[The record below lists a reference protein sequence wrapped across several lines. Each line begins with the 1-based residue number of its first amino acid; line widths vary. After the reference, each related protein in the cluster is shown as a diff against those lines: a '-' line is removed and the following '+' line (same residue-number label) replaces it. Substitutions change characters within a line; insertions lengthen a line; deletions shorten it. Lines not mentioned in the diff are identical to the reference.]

1 MKKDNEKRSYP
12 IQFKATKKEKVL
24 IEREAFRYGSSVSEF
39 LRYIVFQPRKPTNG
53 RAKQELAQLL
63 CQHSKLINQ
72 VADPNLR
79 EEFVKLEGDFWL
91 LTK

>member
-12 IQFKATKKEKVL
+12 IQFKVNKREKEL
-24 IEREAFRYGSSVSEF
+24 IEREAFQYGGSVSEF
-39 LRYIVFQPRKPTNG
+39 LRDIVFQPRKPTNG
-53 RAKQELAQLL
+53 REKQQLAQLL
-63 CQHSKLINQ
+63 CQHAKLINR
-72 VADPNLR
+72 VKDPNLR

>member
-12 IQFKATKKEKVL
+12 IQFKVNKREKAL
-24 IEREAFRYGSSVSEF
+24 IERDAFQYGGSVSEF
-39 LRYIVFQPRKPTNG
+39 LRDIVFQPRKSTNG
-53 RAKQELAQLL
+53 REKQQLSQLL
-63 CQHSKLINQ
+63 CLHAQLINQ

-79 EEFVKLEGDFWL
+79 EKFVKLEGEFWL